1 MKLGTLGR
9 SGETDGITLE
19 NYGIR
24 IPGAGDPSEAG
35 IVRRIIIKLTA
46 IKVTVLAAM
55 IWTLA
60 GEAGAN
66 DYKKNPFTL
75 VYEGA
80 ITKNERGKVN
90 IHPVKYKLN
99 GLDIAANVY
108 TPANYDPKKK
118 YPAIVVAHPNGGV
131 KEQVAGLYAQRLA
144 EQGYITI
151 AADAAYQ
158 GGSGGKPRNVD
169 KPAYRIED
177 IHGMADFITRYPGV
191 DVVRL
196 GLLGICGG
204 GGYSL
209 AAAQTDKRFK
219 SIATVSMFNS
229 GQVRRNGYMD
239 SQLDTIQERLRQAS
253 AARAQEV
260 ASGNIPGGTHEM
272 TGGDILY
279 AGDANLTDEQI
290 AKLPFDL
297 YRQGYHYYWKTHV
310 HPGSTF
316 KYTMSSLLDLMR
328 WDATDQI
335 ELIDKPLMMIAGSK
349 ADSLYMTQDAFAKA
363 TGTKDKEL
371 FKIDGAT
378 HIETYWVPKYV
389 DAAMDKLTAFYARTL

>member
-1 MKLGTLGR
+1 MKHDV
-9 SGETDGITLE
+9 SNKTDRGFLASSALALFVAIGVSAMTT
-19 NYGIR
+19 
-24 IPGAGDPSEAG
+24 S
-35 IVRRIIIKLTA
+35 TA
-46 IKVTVLAAM
+46 VAA
-55 IWTLA
+55 
-60 GEAGAN
+60 
-66 DYKKNPFTL
+66 DYRQNPFTL
-75 VYEGA
+75 VYAGA
-80 ITKNERGKVN
+80 ITKNEPGKVN

-108 TPANYDPKKK
+108 TPANYDQQQK
-118 YPAIVVAHPNGGV
+118 YPSVVVAHPNGGV

-144 EQGYITI
+144 ELGYITI

-158 GGSGGKPRNVD
+158 GGSSGEPRNVD

-177 IHGMADFITRYPGV
+177 IHGMADFITGYPGV
-191 DVVRL
+191 DAARV

-209 AAAQTDKRFK
+209 AAAATDKRFK

-229 GQVRRNGYMD
+229 GRVRRNGYQD
-239 SQLDTIQERLRQAS
+239 SQLDTIQQRLQQAS

-260 ASGNIPGGTHEM
+260 AGRGATARAQEM
-272 TGGDILY
+272 TGGVLY
-279 AGDANLTDEQI
+279 SGDADMTNEQI
-290 AKLPFDL
+290 AALPFDL
-297 YRQGYHYYWKTHV
+297 YRQGYEYYWRTHA

-316 KYTMSSLLDLMR
+316 KYTTSSLLDLMR

-335 ELIDKPLMMIAGSK
+335 ELINQPLLMIAGGN
-349 ADSLYMTQDAFAKA
+349 ADSLYMTEAAFPKA

-371 FKIDGAT
+371 FKIEGAT

-389 DAAMDKLTAFYARTL
+389 DAALGKLKPFYRRTL